1 MPGMTAG
8 SPFRNS
14 GKIEAMKH
22 LLSGTAIAAALV
34 IAAPVWAQAAP
45 MKPSP
50 TALSARSA
58 PMGSHM
64 RSHRVDHRVNARH
77 HHARRRGSARPSDH
91 VANRLNAQEIARNSG
106 GGMGGAPAPAYGGGM
121 GGAPAPAYGGGM
133 GGAPAPAYG
142 GPTTGPYS
150 QPNQLYGIP
159 GAGQPS
165 ASGPVP
171 GSR

>member
-1 MPGMTAG
+1 MTAG

-45 MKPSP
+45 MKASP

-64 RSHRVDHRVNARH
+64 RSHRVNARH

-121 GGAPAPAYGGGM
+121 GGAPS
-133 GGAPAPAYG
+133 PAYG